1 MSKVAKMDSRR
12 VMSVWGRIL
21 MGHAPLLS
29 IEITRECP
37 LRCPG
42 CYAYGDEHLG
52 GELTLRE
59 LSDLWGDDL
68 VRGVVDTVRRHRPLQ
83 VSLVG
88 GEPLVRH
95 RELSRILPEISRMGV
110 HTLVVTSA
118 VIRIPKE
125 WMEIPLVRVAVSI
138 DGLRQD
144 HDVRRAPA
152 TYDRILRNIEGCRVD
167 ISWVITHQQMNRS
180 GYLDEYLAFWSSRPD
195 VDRIWLSTY
204 TPQVNEI
211 SEETLT
217 PEDQRELIRRL
228 PELKLK
234 YPALILI
241 KGMEEAIN
249 TPPPNPEECM
259 FSKMSVNYSADLK
272 TRIEPCFFG
281 GNPDCTKCGCAISTS
296 LHWIGKKKLLGPVT
310 VNHVVKSSIAVGSLV
325 NQLRPGAPPGLR
337 RSHTLR
343 TTA

>member
-1 MSKVAKMDSRR
+1 MDSRR
-12 VMSVWGRIL
+12 VRSVWGRIL

-59 LSDLWGDDL
+59 LSDLRGDDL

-152 TYDRILRNIEGCRVD
+152 TYDRILKNIEGCRVD
-167 ISWVITHQQMNRS
+167 ISWVITHQQMNRP
-180 GYLDEYLAFWSSRPD
+180 GYLDEYLAFWSSRPE

-217 PEDQRELIRRL
+217 PEDQRELIRVAGIEAQVSGPHPDQRDGRGDQYAPSQSRRVYVFQNVGELFRRSQDPDRALLLRWQSRL
-228 PELKLK
+228 HEVRLRHQHQLALDRKEETAWPGNRQSRREEFDCGRLAGEPAPPRRAPRTTTEP
-234 YPALILI
+234 YPADHSL
-241 KGMEEAIN
+241 GEAS
-249 TPPPNPEECM
+249 
-259 FSKMSVNYSADLK
+259 FA
-272 TRIEPCFFG
+272 
-281 GNPDCTKCGCAISTS
+281 
-296 LHWIGKKKLLGPVT
+296 
-310 VNHVVKSSIAVGSLV
+310 
-325 NQLRPGAPPGLR
+325 
-337 RSHTLR
+337 
-343 TTA
+343 